1 MALTFFPQ
9 SCYNAVHKIEKRED
23 LFGTRL
29 FSGLKYKRLFYINC
43 RERGS
48 HGRGVYPT
56 QYTSCMETARM
67 K

>member
-29 FSGLKYKRLFYINC
+29 FSGLKYKRPL
-43 RERGS
+43 
-48 HGRGVYPT
+48 VW
-56 QYTSCMETARM
+56 TAENGNPMDEVCILHRAPRTWEQQE
-67 K
+67 